1 MAGLLT
7 PSASRVLIGALREE
21 FPAVPIHVHTHDSS
35 NSGVAAMIA
44 CIESGA
50 DAVDAAN
57 DAMSG
62 LTSQP
67 AMGAIVYNFAGTKQD
82 TGIDINEMQYLT
94 DYWELVRPQYEP
106 FDSGQ
111 KSAGSDVWQN
121 EIPGGQYTNM
131 FFQAKMLGLESEW
144 SNIKR
149 AYAQANILLGD
160 IIKVPCFVCVCLQR
174 S

>member
-7 PSASRVLIGALREE
+7 PAASRVLISALRKE

-44 CIESGA
+44 CLESGA
-50 DAVDAAN
+50 DVVDAAN

-67 AMGAIVYNFAGTKQD
+67 AMGAIAYHFKGSKLD
-82 TGIDINEMQYLT
+82 TGIDIGEMQHLT
-94 DYWELVRPQYEP
+94 DYWELIRLQYEP

-111 KSAGSDVWQN
+111 KSAGSDVWTH
-121 EIPGGQYTNM
+121 EIPGETSCFEM
-131 FFQAKMLGLESEW
+131 VFFLKLVFRT
-144 SNIKR
+144 K
-149 AYAQANILLGD
+149 
-160 IIKVPCFVCVCLQR
+160 C
-174 S
+174 